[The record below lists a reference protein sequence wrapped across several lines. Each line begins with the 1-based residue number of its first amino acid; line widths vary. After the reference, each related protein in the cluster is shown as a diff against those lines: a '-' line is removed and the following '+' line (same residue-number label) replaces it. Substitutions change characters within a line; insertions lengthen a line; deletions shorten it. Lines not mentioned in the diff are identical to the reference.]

1 MFVIEPDP
9 ERPRKRRVVDRERD
23 AALVPL
29 GMRAYE
35 AIRLM
40 KLVWGE
46 RVIPF
51 EYELEPVAAEAGK
64 RFVGRVSGFGTS
76 PIAAE
81 QAGTSRY
88 RFAND
93 EERRA
98 AERLVAEALLV
109 YGDFNDGLDHPDG
122 VFTVEVP
129 TEAYGTFAYTLSSF
143 GYVTN
148 ATSPGTTAGS
158 TR

>member
-1 MFVIEPDP
+1 
-9 ERPRKRRVVDRERD
+9 
-23 AALVPL
+23 
-29 GMRAYE
+29 MRAYE

-51 EYELEPVAAEAGK
+51 EYELEPVDSEAGT
-64 RFVGRVSGFGTS
+64 RFVGRVIGFGTS

-98 AERLVAEALLV
+98 AEQLVAEALLV
-109 YGDFNDGLDHPDG
+109 YGDFYNGLDHPDG

-129 TEAYGTFAYTLSSF
+129 TEAYGTFEYTLASV
-143 GYVTN
+143 GYQTN
-148 ATSPGTTAGS
+148 ATSP
-158 TR
+158 